1 MDFYTKA
8 RAYEPLAA
16 FYDAYAQMEIDEFRD
31 YEKAL
36 GALKE
41 SRQQLEKARKM
52 ADRERRI
59 SALESRISIVSDF
72 VEARRYEKSDPHK
85 MADMCTTLLQRRD
98 VDSAN
103 FSVSPKS

>member
-1 MDFYTKA
+1 
-8 RAYEPLAA
+8 
-16 FYDAYAQMEIDEFRD
+16 MEIDEFRD

-52 ADRERRI
+52 TDRERRI

-98 VDSAN
+98 VDSAIYLCHKIDCAPSILN
-103 FSVSPKS
+103 MIK

>member
-1 MDFYTKA
+1 
-8 RAYEPLAA
+8 
-16 FYDAYAQMEIDEFRD
+16 MEIDEFRD

-59 SALESRISIVSDF
+59 TALESRISIVSDF
-72 VEARRYEKSDPHK
+72 VEARRYEKSDPQK
-85 MADMCTTLLQRRD
+85 MADVCTALLQRHD
-98 VDSAN
+98 VE
-103 FSVSPKS
+103 SVIRRVYICIELIIRFASFT